1 MHIKNRRGAEPNKMP
16 RKLQV
21 NWKKKKKRKKKN
33 RKKKNTSL

>member
-21 NWKKKKKRKKKN
+21 NWKKKKIERKKIG
-33 RKKKNTSL
+33 RKRSKSL